1 MLSCIVSQIARPCHT
16 DKLMTQ
22 MEGGI
27 GNGRLSYARILVEVD
42 ASKALKGQII
52 LRNEMGEEIIQ
63 KIWYEWKSW
72 QCLTC
77 KSFGH
82 KEGVCVQQ
90 RKVVQQW
97 RPKVKSGDEKGTV
110 PTAVTEELPKQQLP
124 AKEALVDPKVV
135 EGAAQATPKSNEVT
149 QGVSILQRTQGSWQ
163 RVLQNRLG
171 KEPLVEVDEE
181 MERRF
186 GQALD
191 VIQVLGSLGS
201 WRGDKVIIESQ
212 LLPNG

>member
-1 MLSCIVSQIARPCHT
+1 M
-16 DKLMTQ
+16 
-22 MEGGI
+22 
-27 GNGRLSYARILVEVD
+27 
-42 ASKALKGQII
+42 
-52 LRNEMGEEIIQ
+52 
-63 KIWYEWKSW
+63 
-72 QCLTC
+72 
-77 KSFGH
+77 
-82 KEGVCVQQ
+82 
-90 RKVVQQW
+90 
-97 RPKVKSGDEKGTV
+97 
-110 PTAVTEELPKQQLP
+110 
-124 AKEALVDPKVV
+124 V